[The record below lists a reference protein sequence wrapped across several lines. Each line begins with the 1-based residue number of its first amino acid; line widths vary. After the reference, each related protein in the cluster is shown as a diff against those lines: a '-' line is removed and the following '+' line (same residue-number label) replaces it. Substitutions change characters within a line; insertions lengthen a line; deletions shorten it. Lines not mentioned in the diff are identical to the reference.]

1 MLCLVP
7 SKRPLE
13 PRRQP
18 AQARGRERVAKI
30 LDAADAVFFEL
41 GYEGATTDAIAARA
55 GASIGSVY
63 QFFPNKA
70 ALFRALALRYLEQI
84 RGVYLKLAEEDGF
97 LLPLDELIER
107 VLTEFAAFHRK
118 HPALRQ
124 LLLTSLALPELLAA
138 TEEMHRDFEHG
149 VQAALQL
156 RAPKLPPERLA
167 VVAAVSVGVFS
178 SLIWTATRADSGFE
192 RRVINE
198 GKQLF
203 AAYLSAQLEPKPK
216 GKAKR

>member
-1 MLCLVP
+1 MS
-7 SKRPLE
+7 SKRQME

-41 GYEGATTDAIAARA
+41 GYEGATTDAIAAKA

-70 ALFRALALRYLEQI
+70 ALFRAVALRYLEQI
-84 RGVYLKLAEEDGF
+84 RGVYAKLATDDGF
-97 LLPLDELIER
+97 LQPVEELIER

-138 TEEMHRDFEHG
+138 TEEMHRDFEQG
-149 VQAALQL
+149 VQLALRL
-156 RAPKLPPERLA
+156 RAPKLSQERLA
-167 VVAAVSVGVFS
+167 VMAAVCVGVFS

-192 RRVINE
+192 RHVINE
-198 GKQLF
+198 GKRLF
-203 AAYLSAQLEPKPK
+203 AAYLEPSFERPAR
-216 GKAKR
+216 AKRKKR